1 VGAVAVGGVK
11 AASLDAVTIDAYGT
25 LLTVVDPVSS
35 LEHLLPAYD
44 PASIENAFR
53 TEAAYY
59 QEHASEGRTSHDL
72 ALLQERSVAVFNETL
87 GSALSPTDYAGAF
100 EFELLAGV
108 RRALSS
114 LRARG
119 LSLAVVA
126 NWDITL
132 HDRLETTGIAEYF
145 SAVVPAARK
154 PSRDGI
160 VRAIELLGVQAS
172 RTVHI
177 GDSASDELA
186 ANAAAVRFLP
196 APLPDAV
203 AAIT

>member
-1 VGAVAVGGVK
+1 MGRVK

-25 LLTVVDPVSS
+25 LLTVVDPLPS
-35 LEHLLPAYD
+35 LEKLLPTHD

-59 QEHASEGRTSHDL
+59 HEHAGEGRTAHEL
-72 ALLQERSVAVFNETL
+72 TLLHERSVAVFNDTL
-87 GSALSPTDYAGAF
+87 GSTLSPSEYVGAF
-100 EFELLAGV
+100 EFEQLPGV
-108 RRALSS
+108 RRALQR
-114 LRARG
+114 LRALG

-132 HDRLETTGIAEYF
+132 HDQLETAGIAEYF

-154 PSRDGI
+154 PAPDGI
-160 VRAIELLGVQAS
+160 LRALELLGVGAS
-172 RTVHI
+172 RAVHI
-177 GDSASDELA
+177 GDSESDERAALA
-186 ANAAAVRFLP
+186 AGLHFLP

-203 AAIT
+203 AAIA

>member
-1 VGAVAVGGVK
+1 MGRVK

-25 LLTVVDPVSS
+25 LLTVVDPVPS
-35 LEHLLPAYD
+35 LEKLLPTHD

-53 TEAAYY
+53 IESAYY
-59 QEHASEGRTSHDL
+59 QEHASEGRTAQDL
-72 ALLQERSVAVFNETL
+72 ALLHERSVAVFNDTL
-87 GSALSPTDYAGAF
+87 GSALSPSDYVDAF
-100 EFELLAGV
+100 EFELLPGV
-108 RRALSS
+108 RRALQT

-132 HDRLETTGIAEYF
+132 RDRLEATGIAEHF

-154 PSRDGI
+154 PAPDG
-160 VRAIELLGVQAS
+160 VMQALELLGVEAS
-172 RTVHI
+172 RAVHV
-177 GDSASDELA
+177 GDSESDERA
-186 ANAAAVRFLP
+186 ARAAGLRFLP

>member
-1 VGAVAVGGVK
+1 MGRVK
-11 AASLDAVTIDAYGT
+11 TASLDAVTIDAYGT
-25 LLTVVDPVSS
+25 LLTVVDPVPS
-35 LEHLLPAYD
+35 LEKLLPAHD

-53 TEAAYY
+53 VEAAYY
-59 QEHASEGRTSHDL
+59 QEHASEGRTAQDL
-72 ALLQERSVAVFNETL
+72 ALLHERSVAVFNDTL
-87 GSALSPTDYAGAF
+87 GSALSPSDYVGAF
-100 EFELLAGV
+100 EFDLLPGV
-108 RRALSS
+108 RRALLS

-132 HDRLETTGIAEYF
+132 HDRLEATGIAEHF

-154 PSRDGI
+154 PASDGI
-160 VRAIELLGVQAS
+160 LRALELLGVEAS
-172 RTVHI
+172 RAVHI
-177 GDSASDELA
+177 GDSESDVRA
-186 ANAAAVRFLP
+186 ARAARLRFLP

>member
-1 VGAVAVGGVK
+1 VK

-35 LEHLLPAYD
+35 LGKLLPAHD

-53 TEAAYY
+53 IEAAYY
-59 QEHASEGRTSHDL
+59 QEHAGEGRTSHDL

-87 GSALSPTDYAGAF
+87 GSALSPTDYAGSF
-100 EFELLAGV
+100 EFELLPGV
-108 RRALSS
+108 RRALHT

-145 SAVVPAARK
+145 SAIVPAARK
-154 PSRDGI
+154 PAPDGI
-160 VRAIELLGVQAS
+160 ARALELLGVDAS
-172 RTVHI
+172 RAVHI
-177 GDSASDELA
+177 GDSKSDELA
-186 ANAAAVRFLP
+186 ASAAFVRFLP

-203 AAIT
+203 ASIT